1 MRRRFLIEWLLIAAL
16 LPMVLLWANDR
27 PGLGDINRLLYDQ
40 VLRTDE
46 RAAPSPEIVIIGIDE
61 RSIAALGPW
70 PWSRTLHARLL
81 EQLAPHAPRSV
92 LFNVFFDT
100 PGPPEDD
107 AWLAAAM
114 TKLPV
119 YLPMNFGALPTGAS
133 KLTSPAVGY
142 SEPVPALAAAARG
155 LGHVNASADSD
166 DRVRTLF
173 RYEGTPARLA
183 PYVGVLIASGAQD
196 ATPAQ
201 PAFEPDGRWT
211 RLSRFG
217 FRLAGPAGSYRTVSY
232 VDVLLGTVP
241 PESFRGK
248 NLLVG
253 AVEDS
258 RLDDQ
263 LAVTGMGVRGAA
275 LPGVEVHANALD
287 VLMQGRT
294 IEFPGMRT
302 VWLWIALPMWA
313 ALTFF
318 LVLARHA
325 AIGALVLG
333 TVTAGLGIV
342 ALHEAR
348 TALPIATPLAGIALA
363 YVMWSWRRLAAL
375 MQFFRQ
381 RVDALNAVPAGAF
394 EPAPVARA
402 VAMDSLEQRTHSL
415 DRAIDRLVTLQSTL
429 SDSLALMPV
438 AVLICRGDGLIGQA
452 NAAARALLTPS
463 GWGRVAPEGQVD
475 TLAGRQLFSLLAPL
489 TRLEIV
495 DAPPA
500 AVSAL
505 PSLWREAAT
514 GEYTTGVG
522 SVFRA
527 QAVRIGKGG
536 AGPVS
541 ERWIVVLR
549 DLTRER
555 QAERERA
562 ALFSF
567 FSHDLRAPQ
576 VSILSLLELHASADS
591 AMAAR
596 DLNAAVAREAQRTL
610 TMADSF
616 MTMLEADST
625 DYRITA
631 VSIASVTMDALD
643 AVWASAQKGG
653 VTLRERLH
661 DNEAFVLADGAL
673 LMRALRNLLDNAIR
687 HSPPGSQIDVCVATH
702 FSPDLQSSEVLLSI
716 RDEGAGMDSERLSR
730 VREAGH
736 RRTGSGQAHGW
747 GLGLAVVN
755 TVVSRHGG
763 WIDVTSSPG
772 AGTQF
777 MVGLPQCAPEA
788 TAPV

>member
-16 LPMVLLWANDR
+16 LPLILLWANDR
-27 PGLGDINRLLYDQ
+27 PGLGDVNRLLYDQ
-40 VLRTDE
+40 VLRADE
-46 RAAPSPEIVIIGIDE
+46 RAAPSPDIVIIGIDE

-70 PWSRTLHARLL
+70 PWSRTVHTHLL

-107 AWLAAAM
+107 AGLAAAM
-114 TKLPV
+114 TMLPV
-119 YLPMNFGALPTGAS
+119 YLPMNFGVLPTGTP
-133 KLTSPAVGY
+133 KLSPSAVGY
-142 SEPVPALAAAARG
+142 SAPVPVLAVAAHG

-183 PYVGVLIASGAQD
+183 PYIGVLIASGAQD
-196 ATPAQ
+196 AAPAR
-201 PAFEPDGRWT
+201 PTFEAEGRWT

-248 NLLVG
+248 NVLVG

-275 LPGVEVHANALD
+275 LPGVEVHANAID

-294 IEFPGMRT
+294 IEFPDMLT
-302 VWLWIALPMWA
+302 VWLWIALPLWA
-313 ALTFF
+313 ALTLF

-333 TVTAGLGIV
+333 AVTTGLGIV
-342 ALHEAR
+342 ALQEAR

-363 YVMWSWRRLAAL
+363 YVTWSWRRLAAL

-381 RVDALNAVPAGAF
+381 RIDALNAVPAGAF
-394 EPAPVARA
+394 EPAAVARA
-402 VAMDSLEQRTHSL
+402 AAMDSLEQRTHSL
-415 DRAIDRLVTLQSTL
+415 DRAIARLVTLQSTL

-438 AVLICRGDGLIGQA
+438 AVLICRGDGLIGQS
-452 NAAARALLTPS
+452 NTAARALLRSST
-463 GWGRVAPEGQVD
+463 WGRAPVEGPHD
-475 TLAGRQLFSLLAPL
+475 TLAGRQLFALLAPL
-489 TRLEIV
+489 QRLELV
-495 DAPPA
+495 DMPPA

-527 QAVRIGKGG
+527 QAVCLGQGG
-536 AGPVS
+536 PGPAS

-576 VSILSLLELHASADS
+576 VSILSLLDLHASGDS

-596 DLNAAVAREAQRTL
+596 DLNAAVAREAHRTL
-610 TMADSF
+610 AMADSF

-625 DYRITA
+625 DYRIVA

-643 AVWASAQKGG
+643 AVWAYAQKSG

-661 DNEAFVLADGAL
+661 DDEAFVLADGAL

-687 HSPPGSQIDVCVATH
+687 HSPPGSQIDVCVATQC
-702 FSPDLQSSEVLLSI
+702 SPDLQFSEVLLSI
-716 RDEGAGMDSERLSR
+716 RDEGAGMDGERLSR

-736 RRTGSGQAHGW
+736 RRTGSGQTHGW

-755 TVVSRHGG
+755 TVVARHGG

-777 MVGLPQCAPEA
+777 MIGLPQCAPEA